1 MKKELLRANVLA
13 ILVGLIFTFIS
24 CDDSV
29 TISKSE
35 YDKLKGVKAKVTRA
49 VTFPESS
56 NADAYIW
63 EIIQCS
69 DGHDY
74 MENHAMK
81 SYVLMHYIECNKCK
95 KK

>member
-1 MKKELLRANVLA
+1 MKNRLSIV
-13 ILVGLIFTFIS
+13 VGLLFTFIS

-29 TISKSE
+29 TLSKSE
-35 YDKLKGVKAKVTRA
+35 YNKLKGVKVRIPRT
-49 VTFPESS
+49 VTFSESS
-56 NADAYIW
+56 SANYYKW

-74 MENHAMK
+74 MENNGTK
-81 SYVLMHYIECNKCK
+81 SYILMHYTECNKCK

>member
-1 MKKELLRANVLA
+1 MKNVLS
-13 ILVGLIFTFIS
+13 IVVGLLFTLIS

-35 YDKLKGVKAKVTRA
+35 YDKLKGVKVGVERT

-56 NADAYIW
+56 TAKNMEW
-63 EIIQCS
+63 KIIQAS

-74 MENHAMK
+74 LENK
-81 SYVLMHYIECNKCK
+81 SGNAYILMHYIECNKCK

>member
-1 MKKELLRANVLA
+1 MKNVLS
-13 ILVGLIFTFIS
+13 IVVGLVFTLIS

-35 YDKLKGVKAKVTRA
+35 YDKLKGIKIQTKRI

-56 NADAYIW
+56 NAGYYIW
-63 EIIQCS
+63 EIIQAS

-74 MENHAMK
+74 MENDGGN
-81 SYVLMHYIECNKCK
+81 SYQLMHYIECNKCK
-95 KK
+95 NK

>member
-1 MKKELLRANVLA
+1 MKNRLS

-35 YDKLKGVKAKVTRA
+35 YDKLKGVKVRPAKVT
-49 VTFPESS
+49 FQESS
-56 NADAYIW
+56 DADQYRW
-63 EIIQCS
+63 EIIKGS

-74 MENHAMK
+74 LENNAIK
-81 SYVLMHYIECNKCK
+81 SYILMHYIECNKCK

>member
-1 MKKELLRANVLA
+1 MKNRISIV
-13 ILVGLIFTFIS
+13 VGLLFTLIS

-35 YDKLKGVKAKVTRA
+35 YDRLKGVKTQTKRTI
-49 VTFPESS
+49 TFPEGTGASYD
-56 NADAYIW
+56 NW
-63 EIIQCS
+63 EIIQAS

-74 MENHAMK
+74 LDNAGGNDE
-81 SYVLMHYIECNKCK
+81 VVMHYIECNKCK